1 MVDSPY
7 GELSQIGEDARWQW
21 TPRWWAW
28 PLAAVVIFAAAAAGV
43 LASPPGS
50 SVAVWWPAAGLSV
63 LFALLNPGRRRWAV
77 VALVLVVT
85 GAANVAAGRPLPL
98 SIVFAIGNAAEVAI
112 IVSLLM
118 RGPARFRLRS
128 SGRALRFILAA
139 VAGALTLGVIAA
151 TGSAVLAGG
160 DFASVFLQAA
170 TSHAAAVLLVAPF
183 AALPAPTP
191 TRASTPEII
200 LQAVLL
206 AASVFIVFA
215 PAAYLVLSFVPFAL
229 VVWAAVRFPPP
240 VVLTETLL
248 TGIAIL
254 VLGRAGGPLASTPLL
269 PSERGFV
276 VALFVVGLA
285 VVGLLLVAAR
295 TEVRAATRTATN
307 LSRLLEGGFLDT
319 QVGLLIAEQ
328 RDGPVRILW
337 ANRAA
342 LRMLADEIGNDGIW
356 RGDVADQALTAVI
369 DGSPTP
375 YRLSATGTVIS
386 VIANRVPDD
395 RDRFVAQF
403 VDITGAL
410 RATETQLAAEQER
423 AAALSARLDLERQRE
438 DFLATTSHELRTPIT
453 SIVGYVELLSES
465 PYLTETERGWVEV
478 IQRNASRLAYLV
490 EDVLTLSGLAAGPA
504 APAPTSIRV
513 ADLVGEAL
521 TEHRPSAASRDV
533 HLADEI
539 PAEHTVWAAPR
550 DVGRILTNLVSN
562 ALKFTPAGGTITV
575 RSITE
580 DGRTAIEVLDTG
592 PGMPPDVL
600 EHAFDRFYRGPDA
613 EARNTPGAGLGL
625 AIVAELAERNG
636 GTVTLA
642 NRHGGG
648 LRATVALPATAP
660 QPAAPGPATGS
671 RSDN

>member
-7 GELSQIGEDARWQW
+7 GGLSQIGEGERREWI
-21 TPRWWAW
+21 PGWWAW
-28 PLAAVVIFAAAAAGV
+28 PVAGIVIFALAAGGV

-50 SVAVWWPAAGLSV
+50 PVAVWWPAAGLSV

-77 VALVLVVT
+77 AALVFVAT
-85 GAANVAAGRPLPL
+85 AAANAAAGRPLPL
-98 SIVFAIGNAAEVAI
+98 SLVFGVGNAAEVA
-112 IVSLLM
+112 VVAAVLA

-128 SGRALRFILAA
+128 SWHALRFILAA
-139 VAGALTLGVIAA
+139 VAGAIALGVIAA
-151 TGSAVLAGG
+151 TGSAALAGG
-160 DFASVFLQAA
+160 DFASVFLQAT

-191 TRASTPEII
+191 TRASTAEIVV
-200 LQAVLL
+200 QATLL

-240 VVLTETLL
+240 VLLTETLL

-254 VLGRAGGPLASTPLL
+254 ALGRTSGGPLADTPLL

-319 QVGLLIAEQ
+319 QVGLLIAER

-342 LRMLADEIGNDGIW
+342 LAMLADEVGSDGIW
-356 RGDVADQALTAVI
+356 RGDVADRALTAVI
-369 DGSPTP
+369 DGSPGT
-375 YRLSATGTVIS
+375 YRVSATGTVIS

-410 RATETQLAAEQER
+410 RATEAELAAEQER
-423 AAALSARLDLERQRE
+423 AAALSTRLDLERQRE

-453 SIVGYVELLSES
+453 SIVGYVEMLSES
-465 PYLTETERGWVEV
+465 PFLTPTEREWVSI

-490 EDVLTLSGLAAGPA
+490 EDVLTLTSLAAGSQSPEPELLTTAAVVDDVLSVYHPA
-504 APAPTSIRV
+504 AVTRKV
-513 ADLVGEAL
+513 TLVGEA
-521 TEHRPSAASRDV
+521 
-533 HLADEI
+533 ADG
-539 PAEHTVWAAPR
+539 HTLWAARR
-550 DVGRILTNLVSN
+550 DVGRIVANLVSN
-562 ALKFTPAGGTITV
+562 ALKFSPPGGAVTIRSATADRRTV
-575 RSITE
+575 
-580 DGRTAIEVLDTG
+580 IEVLDMG
-592 PGMPPDVL
+592 PGMPPEVL
-600 EHAFDRFYRGPDA
+600 EHAFDRFYRSPEA

-642 NRHGGG
+642 NRPGGG
-648 LRATVALPATAP
+648 LRAAVILPAVD
-660 QPAAPGPATGS
+660 PAATTGS